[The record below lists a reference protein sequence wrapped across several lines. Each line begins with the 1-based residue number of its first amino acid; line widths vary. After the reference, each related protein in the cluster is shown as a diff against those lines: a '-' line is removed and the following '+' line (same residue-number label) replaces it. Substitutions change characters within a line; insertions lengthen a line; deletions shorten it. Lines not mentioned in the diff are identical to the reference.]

1 LEQKSQNSING
12 VIMMS
17 SLNFVGQLLGRASW
31 SISLLVAMPGNA
43 VAIEK
48 LDIFEIPTWQSGT
61 VVGDRGNG
69 GTKGDNCPTTVVAL
83 LPIHDVEK
91 AGDAAIWSLTHES
104 TPTLWFYVPSNLTD
118 KMPGQVKLRTE
129 SGTTVFKVTTT
140 KAGVI
145 GLTIPSGFKAQEK
158 YQWTFEVICSE
169 SDPSKNPRAFG
180 WLQQV
185 SNERIK
191 KAKALPE
198 KSMILDEEHMY
209 FDALTNISSLKKAG
223 KDSGTWKTLL
233 TKWDLAEIANQ
244 DIVEIQRLK

>member
-1 LEQKSQNSING
+1 MKSNLNS
-12 VIMMS
+12 
-17 SLNFVGQLLGRASW
+17 VGQMFGRASW
-31 SISLLVAMPGNA
+31 SISLLVAMSGSVA
-43 VAIEK
+43 AIEK
-48 LDIFEIPTWQSGT
+48 LSIFTIPSWQSGT

-69 GTKGDNCPTTVVAL
+69 GSKGENCPATVVAL
-83 LPIHDVEK
+83 LPVHDVEK

-118 KMPGQVKLRTE
+118 KMPGQIKLRTE
-129 SGTTVFKVTTT
+129 SGTTEFKVTTT

-145 GLTIPSGFKAQEK
+145 GLTIPSDLKAQEK

-191 KAKALPE
+191 TAKTLPE
-198 KSMILDEEHMY
+198 KSMILDEGHMY
-209 FDALTNISSLKKAG
+209 FDALTNISALKKTG
-223 KDSGTWKTLL
+223 KDSGIWKTLL

-244 DIVEIQRLK
+244 EIVEIQRLKK